1 MAQPADLIV
10 REVIKKVCEELKRP
24 NLSPIAK
31 KYIVKTYNDI
41 PPYTFKNHRA
51 TDIIRML
58 TKFFTENV
66 PKAEEEYKRSQL
78 HPYDQHEWQKQ
89 NIGSTATA
97 EQDQYLSSLLDP
109 SQVNDIDISKEVKIQ
124 EFLGI
129 NDMPSLQYLIN
140 PKAAWVYYYV
150 VLDSNYRNKATED
163 SKNITSFTWNYAGDQ
178 NLTGDVATTVGTIR
192 DIVGIRLYQPR
203 VPYVAAMDT
212 DSKRVSVLINELQSQ
227 AVITS
232 TGLRYHF
239 LLRPIYEFGQT
250 SIELTTEDYDDGR
263 FYFKQPITTI
273 NSFTISFGNPISPIT
288 FSTPFDP
295 FLIEIEFVC
304 LSSDK

>member
-1 MAQPADLIV
+1 MSTGNLLLERVAQNVA
-10 REVIKKVCEELKRP
+10 KELKMP
-24 NLSPIAK
+24 NLHPVAR
-31 KYIVKTYNDI
+31 KYLIKTYNDL
-41 PPYTFKNHRA
+41 PGDMFVGHA
-51 TDIIRML
+51 ASDVIRVL
-58 TKFFTENV
+58 TKFFVREI
-66 PKAEEEYKRSQL
+66 PKIEQEFKNAQL
-78 HPYDQHEWQKQ
+78 QPFDQHEWQRQ
-89 NIGSTATA
+89 NIGSSAST
-97 EQDQYLSSLLDP
+97 EQDQYFSSMLDP
-109 SQVNDIDISKEVKIQ
+109 DSVKSIAGDKNVKIQ

-150 VLDSNYRNKATED
+150 VLDSNYRDTANED

-178 NLTGDVATTVGTIR
+178 NLTGNSATTVGTIR
-192 DIVGIRLYQPR
+192 DVVGMRFYQPR

-212 DSKRVSVLINELQSQ
+212 LSKRVSVLVKELQAQS
-227 AVITS
+227 VITS

-263 FYFKQPITTI
+263 FYFKQPITTM
-273 NSFTISFGNPISPIT
+273 NSFTISFGDPINPIK
-288 FSTPFDP
+288 FATPFDR

-304 LSSDK
+304 LKSDK